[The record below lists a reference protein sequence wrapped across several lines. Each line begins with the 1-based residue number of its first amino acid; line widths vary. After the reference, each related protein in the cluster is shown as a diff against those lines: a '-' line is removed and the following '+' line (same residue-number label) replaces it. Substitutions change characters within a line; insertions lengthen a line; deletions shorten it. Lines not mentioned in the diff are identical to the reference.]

1 MNIEKIIP
9 TDFRGCISIYQKEK
23 LLFEKAYGYADL
35 SNQVL
40 NNMDTRF
47 ATASAGKVF
56 VAVGILQLIEK
67 GQLHLSDNIGSFF
80 DFDLEQIDTEITIE
94 QLLTH
99 TSGIPDYF
107 DESVMTEYED
117 LWYDLPNYRI
127 RSNKDLLPLFIHK
140 PMMYPKGSKFQ
151 YNNTGFVVLAMILEK
166 ITGMEFDRY
175 LEESIFVPCKMTHT
189 GYYELDRLPA
199 KCAFNYIFDR
209 ERNDYRTNIY
219 SVDVKGTGAGGAFT
233 TIGDIRLFW
242 GNLLSYKLL
251 SPAMTKNMLSDH
263 SGESQCYGYGIWLK
277 KAEND
282 FNPYFQGCDPGVS
295 FNSAFDK
302 KSQILVTL
310 VSNYGDNVWKLWR
323 EISTNLTLFFSEKGG
338 DSSES

>member
-1 MNIEKIIP
+1 MNIDSIIP
-9 TDFRGCISIYQKEK
+9 ADFRGCISIYENNEK
-23 LLFEKAYGYADL
+23 LFEKAYGYADL

-40 NNMDTRF
+40 NDMETRF

-67 GQLHLSDNIGSFF
+67 RLLHLEDKIDSFF
-80 DFDLEQIDTEITIE
+80 DFDLEQIDKEITVE

-107 DESVMTEYED
+107 DESVMTEYEE
-117 LWYDLPNYRI
+117 LWYNFPNYRI
-127 RSNKDLLPLFIHK
+127 RTNKDLLPLFIHK
-140 PMMYPKGSKFQ
+140 PMMYPRGSKFQ
-151 YNNTGFVVLAMILEK
+151 YNNTGYVVLAMILEK
-166 ITGMEFDRY
+166 ITEMEFDQY
-175 LEESIFVPCKMTHT
+175 LEKSIFFPCKMGHT

-199 KCAFNYIFDR
+199 KCAFNYIFD
-209 ERNDYRTNIY
+209 EVRNDFRTNIY

-242 GNLLSYKLL
+242 KNLLSCQLL
-251 SPAMTKNMLSDH
+251 SPAMTETMLSNH

-277 KAEND
+277 KAGND

-295 FNSAFDK
+295 FKSAFDK
-302 KSQILVTL
+302 NSQLLITI

-323 EISTNLTLFFSEKGG
+323 EISDNLNHFYNE
-338 DSSES
+338 

>member
-1 MNIEKIIP
+1 ME
-9 TDFRGCISIYQKEK
+9 
-23 LLFEKAYGYADL
+23 
-35 SNQVL
+35 
-40 NNMDTRF
+40 TRF

-67 GQLHLSDNIGSFF
+67 GLLHMEDKIGSFF
-80 DFDLEQIDTEITIE
+80 DFDLEQIDKEITVK

-117 LWYDLPNYRI
+117 LWYDFPNYRI

-140 PMMYPKGSKFQ
+140 PMMYPRGSKFQ
-151 YNNTGFVVLAMILEK
+151 YNNTGYVVLAMILEK
-166 ITGMEFDRY
+166 VTGLEFDRY
-175 LEESIFVPCKMTHT
+175 LEESIFVPCKMVHT

-199 KCAFNYIFDR
+199 KCAFNYIFDQ

-242 GNLLSYKLL
+242 KNLLSCQLL
-251 SPAMTKNMLSDH
+251 SPAMTETMLSYH
-263 SGESQCYGYGIWLK
+263 SGESQCYGYGIWLN
-277 KAEND
+277 KAENE
-282 FNPYFQGCDPGVS
+282 FNPYFQGCDPGIS
-295 FNSAFDK
+295 FKSAYDRK
-302 KSQILVTL
+302 NQILITI

-323 EISTNLTLFFSEKGG
+323 EISANLYHFYNEKGV
-338 DSSES
+338 DLSES